1 MRTGTA
7 VPETTVYVSGLSVRY
22 VRLWLPGDIVQED
35 GWVEKPAISFKGDMQ
50 MRTGRS
56 ACRADVCDNLAGND
70 TASDPYVRFPD
81 KMTITDS
88 ETPVPQFYIISW
100 TLVIS
105 YMGNFPGSIAYTG
118 VPDFADMSSPEWF
131 SDVLLPNGLRRFP
144 KPDETRRFPL
154 SGGWHHSNG
163 ARLPAITLTALLLTV
178 SFFSPASVSVWPFR
192 TRQIDG
198 GPIVLNCADTI
209 SPEAMNDKTSNNL
222 I

>member
-105 YMGNFPGSIAYTG
+105 YMGNFAGEHCIYGSAGFCWYVKSGVILGCPLAEWIA
-118 VPDFADMSSPEWF
+118 S
-131 SDVLLPNGLRRFP
+131 FP
-144 KPDETRRFPL
+144 KTWWNTQIPFKRWVAPFQWCTFACNNVNGIVAHGIIFQSRISFRLTIPDTADRWRPDCVEL
-154 SGGWHHSNG
+154 CWHYKSRSDEWQNK
-163 ARLPAITLTALLLTV
+163 
-178 SFFSPASVSVWPFR
+178 
-192 TRQIDG
+192 Q
-198 GPIVLNCADTI
+198 
-209 SPEAMNDKTSNNL
+209 
-222 I
+222 